1 MLLICCKGRKE
12 SLSGQVNVELKKKMN
27 VLSLVKYLIYSVIW
41 DENVSVSINVRL
53 IERKDR
59 GYF

>member
-1 MLLICCKGRKE
+1 MCCKGRKE

-53 IERKDR
+53 LKHRFCK
-59 GYF
+59 

>member
-1 MLLICCKGRKE
+1 MCCKGRKE

-27 VLSLVKYLIYSVIW
+27 VLSLVKYLIYRVIW
-41 DENVSVSINVRL
+41 DENVSVSMNGRV
-53 IERKDR
+53 IERKDK

>member
-1 MLLICCKGRKE
+1 MCCKGRKE
-12 SLSGQVNVELKKKMN
+12 SIGRQIKAELKKKMN
-27 VLSLVKYLIYSVIW
+27 VLSLIKYLIYSVIW

-59 GYF
+59 G

>member
-1 MLLICCKGRKE
+1 MCCKGRTE

>member
-1 MLLICCKGRKE
+1 MCCKGRKE

>member
-1 MLLICCKGRKE
+1 
-12 SLSGQVNVELKKKMN
+12 MN
-27 VLSLVKYLIYSVIW
+27 VLSLVKYLIYSVIR

-59 GYF
+59 GYFWNYKMFNKKNDFPLSLITLMH